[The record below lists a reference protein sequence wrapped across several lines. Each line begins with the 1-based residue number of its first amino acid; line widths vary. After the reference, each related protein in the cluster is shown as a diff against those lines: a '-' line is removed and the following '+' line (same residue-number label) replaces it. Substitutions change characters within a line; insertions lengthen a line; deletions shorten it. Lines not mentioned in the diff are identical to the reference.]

1 MTATTSSTRP
11 GQATVRS
18 VRVRQA
24 GRSAAVAALAV
35 LAVGGLAGCGERDDP
50 VVTVSPTPV
59 TPSSTPE
66 PATPE
71 PTIEVPV
78 TTDKPTDRQTI
89 PPQN

>member
-1 MTATTSSTRP
+1 MGDVTSTR
-11 GQATVRS
+11 ASR
-18 VRVRQA
+18 
-24 GRSAAVAALAV
+24 AARTTVAAAATV
-35 LAVGGLAGCGERDDP
+35 LAVGVLAGCGERDDP

-59 TPSSTPE
+59 SPTATPE

-71 PTIEVPV
+71 PTVEVPV